1 MTDVFKVLQT
11 VFQAN
16 PHSFFCHS
24 HTGEPCILVDED
36 LIALSTVIILELTPT
51 SEQ

>member
-16 PHSFFCHS
+16 PNSFFCDS
-24 HTGEPCILVDED
+24 HNGKPFDED
-36 LIALSTVIILELTPT
+36 LMALSTVIILELTPT